1 METPHWPAVVMQ
13 ILIARHWLLMLLK
26 VNIMSHHMNFP
37 HHRYA
42 NVYLSGNFSISERI
56 KVKAKRTLYT
66 FLSKVMHFHLWWTL
80 FIYGDFMIY
89 FCNILKTISVSDFP
103 SAHEAPTQA
112 GRHRDNQVEVKK
124 IVFYHLNTIMI
135 WCSTQIP
142 CVTVPGL
149 PRRPLLPHGSQ
160 QLHVWWQ
167 GEYCEVSDFT
177 ENSKFTVLIFE
188 F

>member
-66 FLSKVMHFHLWWTL
+66 FLFKVMHFHLWWTL
-80 FIYGDFMIY
+80 FIYDDFMIY

-135 WCSTQIP
+135 WC
-142 CVTVPGL
+142 
-149 PRRPLLPHGSQ
+149 PLRFRVSQ
-160 QLHVWWQ
+160 SQDYPVDL
-167 GEYCEVSDFT
+167 YYLMDLSNSMSDDK
-177 ENSKFTVLIFE
+177 ENIVR
-188 F
+188 

>member
-1 METPHWPAVVMQ
+1 MTIETPHWPAVVMQ

-66 FLSKVMHFHLWWTL
+66 FLLRYNAFSPLMNSVYLWW
-80 FIYGDFMIY
+80 FYNIY
-89 FCNILKTISVSDFP
+89 FCYILKTISVSDFP

-149 PRRPLLPHGSQ
+149 PRRPLLPHGPQ

-167 GEYCEVSDFT
+167 GEYCEVSDFA
-177 ENSKFTVLIFE
+177 
-188 F
+188 